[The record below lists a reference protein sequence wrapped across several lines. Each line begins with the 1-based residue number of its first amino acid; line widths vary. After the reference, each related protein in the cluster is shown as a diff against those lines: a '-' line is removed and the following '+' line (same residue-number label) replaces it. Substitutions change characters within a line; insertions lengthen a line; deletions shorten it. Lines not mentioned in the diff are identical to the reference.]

1 MKIVEKSRYE
11 EETPIVYFPKSSL
24 EVTRMADSLLLGK
37 TIIINLSELESL
49 ERFRVLDFI
58 SGLAYSIRAHRD
70 LLDKGVYIFSPSK
83 K

>member
-1 MKIVEKSRYE
+1 MKTTDKIRND

-24 EVTRMADSLLLGK
+24 EVTRMADALMLGK

-58 SGLAYSIRAHRD
+58 SGLAYSIRAQRD
-70 LLDKGVYIFSPSK
+70 LLDKGVYIFSPPK